1 MGLEELFPIL
11 HSPFPKFAPP
21 ALIYMD
27 IYRLKNTIQHYAWGS
42 KTFIPELM
50 GESSPAEKPCAELWM
65 GAHTRAPSLV
75 IAAEG
80 DLPLSELIRQNPEG
94 MLGNRGTGRLPFL
107 LKVLAAAY
115 PLSIQAHPNI
125 AQAREGYAR
134 ENAAGILPD
143 ALTRNYKD
151 RNHKPELICA
161 LTPFDALSGF
171 RDLNEIAELLS
182 YLKIDREVPGS
193 SEFLSNPDAN
203 TFQLFFRELLNLS
216 EKHKSEF
223 LTHLA
228 RVINQ
233 AVRRSKEDELTFD
246 WTIRLLNFY
255 PDDIGAFAPIL
266 LNTVRLQP
274 GEALYMNAGILHAYL
289 NGAGI
294 EIMANSDNVLRGGL
308 TSKYVD
314 IPELLKALSFTGS
327 PTRII
332 RPETTDRIEF
342 IYPTPAREFQLSRID
357 LQDSVL
363 FQSGD
368 RTGAEIILSLGGIA
382 RVARKE
388 EDQTLAIKKGQSIF
402 IPFSAGDYTIRGNA
416 ILYRAAIP

>member
-1 MGLEELFPIL
+1 
-11 HSPFPKFAPP
+11 
-21 ALIYMD
+21 MD

-80 DLPLSELIRQNPEG
+80 DLPLSELIRQDPEG
-94 MLGNRGTGRLPFL
+94 MLGNRESGRLPFL
-107 LKVLAAAY
+107 FKVLAAAH

-125 AQAREGYAR
+125 AQAREGYER

-143 ALTRNYKD
+143 AFNRNYKD
-151 RNHKPELICA
+151 PNHKPELICA

-171 RDLNEIAELLS
+171 RDLNEIAGLLS
-182 YLKIDREVPGS
+182 HLGIDRKMPVTASFINAPDPNS
-193 SEFLSNPDAN
+193 LQFLFSEI
-203 TFQLFFRELLNLS
+203 LNLS
-216 EKHKSEF
+216 GNQKSEF
-223 LTHLA
+223 LAHLS
-228 RVINQ
+228 R
-233 AVRRSKEDELTFD
+233 AVNRIERRSKEDELTFD
-246 WTIRLLNFY
+246 WTTKLLKLY

-289 NGAGI
+289 NGSGI

-314 IPELLKALSFTGS
+314 IPELLKALIFTGS
-327 PTRII
+327 PARII

-342 IYPTPAREFQLSRID
+342 VYPTPAREFQLSRID
-357 LQDSVL
+357 LHDSNL
-363 FQSGD
+363 FKPKT
-368 RTGAEIILSLGGIA
+368 RTGAEIILSVDGVA
-382 RVARKE
+382 QVARKGG
-388 EDQTLAIKKGQSIF
+388 DQKLPIKRGESIF
-402 IPFSAGDYTIRGNA
+402 IPFAAGEYTIQGQA
-416 ILYRAAIP
+416 TLYRAIANAGRS